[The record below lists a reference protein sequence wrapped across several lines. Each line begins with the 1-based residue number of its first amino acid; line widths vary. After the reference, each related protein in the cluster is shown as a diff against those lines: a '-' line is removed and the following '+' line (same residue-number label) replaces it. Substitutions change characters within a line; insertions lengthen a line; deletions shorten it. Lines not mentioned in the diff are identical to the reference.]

1 MESNT
6 RLIDLRQFF
15 KYLKEKALILIAC
28 VVLLAVAMTALGYVK
43 QKRSLNVTA
52 GKTSIQTIMQQNRNS
67 ADSKNYPDVKSTDKS
82 RPDGA
87 YNASAYIYAE
97 FDYQAY
103 GVDSGSDIS
112 RIKSYVDKD
121 VDNLI
126 YLRSMLESVI
136 EDLDLESFDDMEGMS
151 WEDLQYMINVNTE
164 GMNIIIITVT
174 DVDASRAALIA
185 NDLAE
190 KFSVSASEYM
200 NVNDIYVKDEAE
212 VPEEPE
218 EVQPAKAAPCV
229 SKKAVVKYCAAGA
242 VGGCALAVIAL
253 FAAFI
258 IKDSVRT
265 DSDVAYLGL
274 SLYGQIPADEKLYP
288 SAIKR
293 IAIGLS
299 VGEAKKIV
307 FTGSS
312 EKVDTKK
319 IVSDIKK
326 ALKDLPS
333 GVNKDLD
340 LVATP
345 DIKNNSDVLLEVK
358 DCDAI
363 YYLVDY
369 DKTSVKEAKAASSE
383 IAKAGRTVSG
393 VIIVNKK

>member
-1 MESNT
+1 
-6 RLIDLRQFF
+6 
-15 KYLKEKALILIAC
+15 
-28 VVLLAVAMTALGYVK
+28 
-43 QKRSLNVTA
+43 
-52 GKTSIQTIMQQNRNS
+52 
-67 ADSKNYPDVKSTDKS
+67 
-82 RPDGA
+82 
-87 YNASAYIYAE
+87 
-97 FDYQAY
+97 
-103 GVDSGSDIS
+103 
-112 RIKSYVDKD
+112 
-121 VDNLI
+121 
-126 YLRSMLESVI
+126 
-136 EDLDLESFDDMEGMS
+136 
-151 WEDLQYMINVNTE
+151 
-164 GMNIIIITVT
+164 
-174 DVDASRAALIA
+174 
-185 NDLAE
+185 
-190 KFSVSASEYM
+190 
-200 NVNDIYVKDEAE
+200 
-212 VPEEPE
+212 
-218 EVQPAKAAPCV
+218 APCV